1 LDARGGQIVEI
12 ALQVRR
18 YNPDITDPKPF
29 WQEYTLGDIQNSA
42 TVLDVLIRIREELDG
57 TLTLRCS
64 CRSAICGSCAMRI
77 NGHAALACKTK
88 VIDATKNGGPIV
100 VEPMGNMRP
109 IKDLVTDM
117 KIHWDKVRA
126 VEPWLQNRGPEPQ
139 GEYLAPNERMLHLAG
154 VMSCIM
160 CGACVSDCASLEVDV
175 NFLGPAALAKAYR
188 FVADPRDDAAASR
201 LAKLEKYGGIW
212 DCTRCMQCVQVCP
225 KGVDPMGRIMALRD
239 RAIQMGYDDTYGAR
253 HAKAV
258 AESVEHSGWLDELR
272 LPIKTFGIFNIK
284 EMLKLVPVGIRAQRV
299 GKRPPIFHKKRPGAE
314 QVRRIFERVDKKR

>member
-1 LDARGGQIVEI
+1 
-12 ALQVRR
+12 
-18 YNPDITDPKPF
+18 
-29 WQEYTLGDIQNSA
+29 
-42 TVLDVLIRIREELDG
+42 
-57 TLTLRCS
+57 
-64 CRSAICGSCAMRI
+64 
-77 NGHAALACKTK
+77 
-88 VIDATKNGGPIV
+88 
-100 VEPMGNMRP
+100 MGNMRP

-126 VEPWLQNRGPEPQ
+126 VEPWLQNHGAEPE
-139 GEYLAPNERMLHLAG
+139 GEYLAPNEQMLHLAG

-188 FVADPRDDAAASR
+188 FVADPRDDAAGTR

-239 RAIQMGYDDTYGAR
+239 RAMQMGYDDTYGAR

-272 LPIKTFGIFNIK
+272 LPIKTFGIFNVK

-299 GKRPPIFHKKRPGAE
+299 GKRPPIFHKKRPGFE